1 MPPSLIFSCSP
12 NRDMNIHANFPK
24 APACWRQTYSFP
36 SEQSSLYQTL
46 RFFWPCQEESQE
58 TLSLSLSDSDFL
70 IFPYSFSNV
79 EVRSNE
85 NSSRQG
91 KCCRHS
97 GGSVHPPV
105 ADLRAIFTHTIRPT
119 FRTSHHITKMWKV
132 VNPQLQSII
141 FCNHNW
147 SIYQPGPVLAS
158 VIFKTLGATNISK
171 PFCPKSTWTEHNELG
186 FNPKVAQNSGG
197 GEKFYINRIQKLQ
210 VTMLCFLRLN

>member
-46 RFFWPCQEESQE
+46 RFFWSCQEESQE

-132 VNPQLQSII
+132 VNPQLQL
-141 FCNHNW
+141 
-147 SIYQPGPVLAS
+147 YS
-158 VIFKTLGATNISK
+158 VIT
-171 PFCPKSTWTEHNELG
+171 TE
-186 FNPKVAQNSGG
+186 A
-197 GEKFYINRIQKLQ
+197 YINLGLYLLLLSSKHSEPLIFQNHFAPRVLELSI
-210 VTMLCFLRLN
+210 MN